1 MIILLENTTGVEKRY
16 SDLGGMRIPANSTYD
31 ASNSR
36 TLVDI
41 AESSQIQADLKS
53 GDVVWNNGTENLD
66 FVEAISIVGAVVNKQ
81 APILGNTLDDAII
94 PAVGFSEPIKNQTTN
109 KTDTLVV
116 SFTPEANTLY
126 DVDVNTRALINTKE
140 KGFQNQMK
148 GLVVNQEL
156 VASEVIYRE
165 GERGLRVVLTK
176 DGADIKILIRG
187 KNSQTWDWKTQICVS
202 EVK

>member
-16 SDLGGMRIPANSTYD
+16 SDLGGMRIPSNSTYD

-41 AESSQIQADLKS
+41 AESAQLQADLKS

>member
-41 AESSQIQADLKS
+41 AESSQLQADLKS